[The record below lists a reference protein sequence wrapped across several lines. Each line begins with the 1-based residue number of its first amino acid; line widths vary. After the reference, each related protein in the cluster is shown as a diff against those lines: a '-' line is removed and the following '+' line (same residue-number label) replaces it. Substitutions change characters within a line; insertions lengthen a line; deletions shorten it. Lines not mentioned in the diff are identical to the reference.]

1 MNPANPDALADAPY
15 VLLKRGLF
23 ERPGHH
29 GYTGVLRHAGRFSH
43 KEASAYAGH
52 GDGVTMMLASEAP
65 VYSPA
70 CWHETQVE
78 DLLDLLR
85 IEREAKAAA
94 EARAAQLQPK
104 LDEALAEVA
113 LLRDRIDLMHI
124 ERGELVRKNSALRDA
139 ATASAEESARELASF
154 NWWQN
159 KAADN
164 ANKLTQERAR
174 AAQLQAE
181 VEAKDRAL
189 KPFAEA
195 LAIIERDEVVAFHT
209 CGDEFEI
216 CSTLPSGEAPALL
229 TLGDLRAARAATAR
243 EGQADG

>member
-1 MNPANPDALADAPY
+1 MTPANPDALADAPY

-85 IEREAKAAA
+85 IEREAKATA
-94 EARAAQLQPK
+94 E
-104 LDEALAEVA
+104 
-113 LLRDRIDLMHI
+113 
-124 ERGELVRKNSALRDA
+124 
-139 ATASAEESARELASF
+139 
-154 NWWQN
+154 
-159 KAADN
+159 
-164 ANKLTQERAR
+164 AR

-181 VEAKDRAL
+181 VEALTKRLSLATHLAERAT
-189 KPFAEA
+189 AEA
-195 LAIIERDEVVAFHT
+195 ARLKTERDAEKAIATAAH
-209 CGDEFEI
+209 
-216 CSTLPSGEAPALL
+216 AL
-229 TLGDLRAARAATAR
+229 AARAATAR
-243 EGQADG
+243 EGQTHTPASGALKIKEADRDA

>member
-1 MNPANPDALADAPY
+1 MTPANPDALADAPY

-94 EARAAQLQPK
+94 EARAAQLQ
-104 LDEALAEVA
+104 
-113 LLRDRIDLMHI
+113 
-124 ERGELVRKNSALRDA
+124 
-139 ATASAEESARELASF
+139 
-154 NWWQN
+154 
-159 KAADN
+159 
-164 ANKLTQERAR
+164 
-174 AAQLQAE
+174 AE
-181 VEAKDRAL
+181 VEAKDSRI
-189 KPFAEA
+189 A
-195 LAIIERDEVVAFHT
+195 LAERVKAQLEVAQSAL
-209 CGDEFEI
+209 CKIDRGGKPMRDI
-216 CSTLPSGEAPALL
+216 AAQALL
-229 TLGDLRAARAATAR
+229 DIAMVPYPEDRNALVFTAAAK
-243 EGQADG
+243 EG

>member
-1 MNPANPDALADAPY
+1 MTPANPDALAHPPY

-43 KEASAYAGH
+43 EEASAYAVH
-52 GDGVTMMLASEAP
+52 GGSVTMMLASEAP
-65 VYSPA
+65 AYSPA

-94 EARAAQLQPK
+94 EARAAQLLADLQRVTAER
-104 LDEALAEVA
+104 DEARATQRDLHRRTQKAE
-113 LLRDRIDLMHI
+113 RFRERHRGGFNYLMNGKRK
-124 ERGELVRKNSALRDA
+124 ERFARR
-139 ATASAEESARELASF
+139 TAE
-154 NWWQN
+154 
-159 KAADN
+159 
-164 ANKLTQERAR
+164 AR

-181 VEAKDRAL
+181 VEALEEERQAVR
-189 KPFAEA
+189 AEA
-195 LAIIERDEVVAFHT
+195 AELAGVLCYVSAYDDPIALRNHCWKAGAFLGKHVVGSDRT
-209 CGDEFEI
+209 
-216 CSTLPSGEAPALL
+216 AL
-229 TLGDLRAARAATAR
+229 AARAATAR

>member
-1 MNPANPDALADAPY
+1 MTPANPDALADAPY

-43 KEASAYAGH
+43 EEASAYAFH
-52 GDGVTMMLASEAP
+52 GGSVTMMLASEAP

-85 IEREAKAAA
+85 IEREAKATA
-94 EARAAQLQPK
+94 E
-104 LDEALAEVA
+104 
-113 LLRDRIDLMHI
+113 
-124 ERGELVRKNSALRDA
+124 
-139 ATASAEESARELASF
+139 
-154 NWWQN
+154 
-159 KAADN
+159 
-164 ANKLTQERAR
+164 AR

-181 VEAKDRAL
+181 VEAWKRVA
-189 KPFAEA
+189 
-195 LAIIERDEVVAFHT
+195 VVASVALEPIRMSGADKLHAPKT
-209 CGDEFEI
+209 AEHIRLAVTTIRMAMDGHLPPAGDY
-216 CSTLPSGEAPALL
+216 EAVTEPARTAL
-229 TLGDLRAARAATAR
+229 AARAATAR